1 MEPRTEHDLN
11 KNPRHFEPLADGR
24 TRSDI
29 DSDIHT
35 NIHSTTGRTDS
46 DSWRF
51 MLEKLYDDMGRL
63 WEKESELI
71 RVEMNEKL
79 TQVKAAAASMIAGGA
94 VLFVGL
100 LCVAAT
106 AIIALNLITELWL
119 AAVIVTAV
127 FLIVGGIM
135 VGGAKQKL
143 EADSLKPRRS
153 VETLGEIKTTLKE
166 RVHEFKH

>member
-1 MEPRTEHDLN
+1 MEPRAEHDLN
-11 KNPRHFEPLADGR
+11 KNPRNFEPLADGR
-24 TRSDI
+24 ARSDI
-29 DSDIHT
+29 NTDIH
-35 NIHSTTGRTDS
+35 SSVGRSDS

-63 WEKESELI
+63 WQKESELI

-79 TQVKAAAASMIAGGA
+79 TQVKAAAVSMVAGGA

-119 AAVIVTAV
+119 AAVIVTAA